1 MGRDLV
7 SVRVQMK
14 AFRAIFVAVAVCGFG
29 CALHAELANGIHA
42 IVHDTV
48 ITYQDVENR
57 TVPVIEELRRQYRN
71 QPDVYNQK
79 LTEALNESLEYL
91 LERQLI
97 LHEFNTAGYAVP
109 ETVIEEYMEERIRAG
124 FPDRVTFT
132 KTLQAEG
139 STLEKFRLKMREQF
153 IVEQMR
159 IKNISGEL
167 VISPHKIE
175 SYYLAHTNDYKLDDE
190 VKLRMIVLNKP
201 VSGDAASVRKLA
213 EEIIRK
219 IKEGAA
225 FAEMAAVYSE
235 GRQGREGGDWGWVQ
249 KYDRDGALVLRKELA
264 DVAFSLKPGELS
276 GVIETPEVIYLMLVE
291 DRRPAHIKALS
302 EVRGEIERN
311 MITEE
316 RARIQKNWIDR
327 LKQKTF
333 IRYF

>member
-1 MGRDLV
+1 
-7 SVRVQMK
+7 
-14 AFRAIFVAVAVCGFG
+14 
-29 CALHAELANGIHA
+29 
-42 IVHDTV
+42 
-48 ITYQDVENR
+48 
-57 TVPVIEELRRQYRN
+57 
-71 QPDVYNQK
+71 
-79 LTEALNESLEYL
+79 LEYL

-264 DVAFSLKPGELS
+264 EVAFSLKPGELS

>member
-1 MGRDLV
+1 
-7 SVRVQMK
+7 MK
-14 AFRAIFVAVAVCGFG
+14 TFRAILVAGAVCGFG
-29 CALHAELANGIHA
+29 GALHAELANAIWA
-42 IVHDTV
+42 IVHDSV
-48 ITYQDVENR
+48 ITKQEVEN
-57 TVPVIEELRRQYRN
+57 TTAPVAEELNRQYRN
-71 QPDVYNQK
+71 QPEIFNQK
-79 LTEALNESLEYL
+79 LGEALNDSLERL

-97 LHEFNTAGYAVP
+97 LHEFETAGYSVP

-139 STLEKFRLKMREQF
+139 SNLEKFRLRMREQF

-159 IKNISGEL
+159 IKNISGEII
-167 VISPHKIE
+167 ISPHKIE
-175 SYYLAHTNDYKLDDE
+175 SYYLAHTNEYKLDDE

-201 VSGDAASVRKLA
+201 PGGDAAPVRKLA

-225 FAEMAAVYSE
+225 FAEMAAVNSE

-249 KYDRDGALVLRKELA
+249 KFDRDGALVLRKELA
-264 DVAFSLKPGELS
+264 DVAFALKPGELS

-291 DRRPAHIKALS
+291 DKRPAHVKALS
-302 EVRGEIERN
+302 EVRGEIEKN
-311 MITEE
+311 MVTQE
-316 RARIQKNWIDR
+316 RERIQKNWIDR

>member
-1 MGRDLV
+1 
-7 SVRVQMK
+7 MK
-14 AFRAIFVAVAVCGFG
+14 AFRAIFMAVAVCGFG

-42 IVHDTV
+42 IVHDTI

-57 TVPVIEELRRQYRN
+57 TAPLIEELRRQHRN

-97 LHEFNTAGYAVP
+97 LHEFATAGYSVP
-109 ETVIEEYMEERIRAG
+109 ETVIEEYMEERIHARY
-124 FPDRVTFT
+124 PDRVTFT
-132 KTLQAEG
+132 KSLQAEG
-139 STLEKFRLKMREQF
+139 LTLEKFRQQMREQF

-167 VISPHKIE
+167 IISPHKIE
-175 SYYLAHTNDYKLDDE
+175 SYYLAHTNEYKLDDE
-190 VKLRMIVLNKP
+190 VKLRMIVLTKP
-201 VSGDAASVRKLA
+201 VSGDAEQVRKLA

-219 IKEGAA
+219 IKEGTA

-276 GVIETPEVIYLMLVE
+276 GVIETPEVFYLMLVE
-291 DRRPAHIKALS
+291 DKRPAHIKALS

>member
-1 MGRDLV
+1 
-7 SVRVQMK
+7 MK

-29 CALHAELANGIHA
+29 GALHAELANGIYA

-48 ITYQDVENR
+48 ITHQDVENR
-57 TVPVIEELRRQYRN
+57 TAPVIEELRRQYRN

-91 LERQLI
+91 VERQLI

-109 ETVIEEYMEERIRAG
+109 ETVIEEYMEERIRARY
-124 FPDRVTFT
+124 PDRVTFT
-132 KTLQAEG
+132 KSLQAEG
-139 STLEKFRLKMREQF
+139 LTLEKFRQQMREQF

-175 SYYLAHTNDYKLDDE
+175 SYYLAHTNEYKLDDE

-201 VSGDAASVRKLA
+201 VSGDAATVRKLA
-213 EEIIRK
+213 EEITRK

-249 KYDRDGALVLRKELA
+249 KYDRDGAPVLRKELA

-276 GVIETPEVIYLMLVE
+276 GVIETPEVFYLMLVE
-291 DRRPAHIKALS
+291 DKRSAHIKALS

-316 RARIQKNWIDR
+316 RARIQKNWINR

-333 IRYF
+333 VTYF

>member
-1 MGRDLV
+1 ME
-7 SVRVQMK
+7 
-14 AFRAIFVAVAVCGFG
+14 
-29 CALHAELANGIHA
+29 H
-42 IVHDTV
+42 
-48 ITYQDVENR
+48 R
-57 TVPVIEELRRQYRN
+57 TAPLIELRRQHRN

-79 LTEALNESLEYL
+79 LTEALNSLEYL

-97 LHEFNTAGYAVP
+97 LHEFATAGYAVP
-109 ETVIEEYMEERIRAG
+109 ETVIEEYMEERIHARY
-124 FPDRVTFT
+124 PDRVTFT
-132 KTLQAEG
+132 KSLQEEG
-139 STLEKFRLKMREQF
+139 LTLEKFRQQMREQF

-159 IKNISGEL
+159 IKNISGEII
-167 VISPHKIE
+167 ISPHKIE
-175 SYYLAHTNDYKLDDE
+175 SYYLAHTNEYKLDDE

-201 VSGDAASVRKLA
+201 VSETQTVRKLA
-213 EEIIRK
+213 EEIIGK
-219 IKEGAA
+219 IKEGTA

-276 GVIETPEVIYLMLVE
+276 GVIETPEVFYLMLVE
-291 DRRPAHIKALS
+291 DKRPAHIKALS

>member
-1 MGRDLV
+1 
-7 SVRVQMK
+7 MK
-14 AFRAIFVAVAVCGFG
+14 AFRTIFLTVALCGVG
-29 CALHAELANGIHA
+29 CALHAELANGIQA
-42 IVHDTV
+42 IVHDAV
-48 ITYQDVENR
+48 ITYQDVENS
-57 TVPVIEELRRQYRN
+57 TAPVVEELRRQYGK
-71 QPDVYNQK
+71 QPEVYNQK
-79 LTEALNESLEYL
+79 LTEALNDSLERL

-97 LHEFNTAGYAVP
+97 LHEFTTAGYSVP
-109 ETVIEEYMEERIRAG
+109 ETVIEEYMEEWIRARYR
-124 FPDRVTFT
+124 DRVTFT
-132 KTLQAEG
+132 KSLQEEG
-139 STLEKFRLKMREQF
+139 LTLEKFRLQKREQF

-159 IKNISGEL
+159 IKNISGEII
-167 VISPHKIE
+167 ISPHKIE

-201 VSGDAASVRKLA
+201 VSGDAAQVRKLA

-225 FAEMAAVYSE
+225 FAEMAGVYSE

-249 KYDRDGALVLRKELA
+249 KFDRDGALVLRKELA

-291 DRRPAHIKALS
+291 DKRPAHVKALN
-302 EVRGEIERN
+302 EVRGEIEKN
-311 MITEE
+311 MLMQE
-316 RARIQKNWIDR
+316 RERIQKNWIDR